1 MLWHASAINGYAIEA
16 SDGDIGTVSDFL
28 FDDASWLV
36 RWLVVDT
43 GNWLSGRKVLL
54 PPIVLGRPYAKDRVF
69 AVKLTKQQIKDSPE
83 IDTDRPVSRQMETSV
98 HDYYGW
104 SPYWGSGFYMGGYGY
119 MPGSGMGS
127 TYLRG
132 PTAPGGDRPSPGRPR
147 DFLIEDADWS
157 IHYLVVDTKNW
168 WPGKKI
174 LVSSRS
180 AGEIDW
186 TDRLVNLDVDRQKVK
201 DSPAYD
207 PTITI
212 DRAYDEKLLT
222 YYGIKFAAA

>member
-1 MLWHASAINGYAIEA
+1 MQE
-16 SDGDIGTVSDFL
+16 V
-28 FDDASWLV
+28 
-36 RWLVVDT
+36 
-43 GNWLSGRKVLL
+43 
-54 PPIVLGRPYAKDRVF
+54 
-69 AVKLTKQQIKDSPE
+69 KDSPN
-83 IDTDRPVSRQMETSV
+83 IDTKRPVSRQMEASIY
-98 HDYYGW
+98 DYYGW
-104 SPYWGSGFYMGGYGY
+104 SPYWGAGLYMGGYGY
-119 MPGSGMGS
+119 GFGYGGGAAGPLSSPALMRRDEDIAASRRSDDDPH
-127 TYLRG
+127 LRSIEEIVG
-132 PTAPGGDRPSPGRPR
+132 YHIHADDGEIGHVE
-147 DFLIEDADWS
+147 DFLVEDADWS
-157 IHYLVVDTKNW
+157 VHYFVVDTKNW

-186 TDRLVNLDVDRQKVK
+186 MDRLVNLDVDRQKIK

>member
-1 MLWHASAINGYAIEA
+1 
-16 SDGDIGTVSDFL
+16 
-28 FDDASWLV
+28 
-36 RWLVVDT
+36 
-43 GNWLSGRKVLL
+43 
-54 PPIVLGRPYAKDRVF
+54 
-69 AVKLTKQQIKDSPE
+69 
-83 IDTDRPVSRQMETSV
+83 
-98 HDYYGW
+98 
-104 SPYWGSGFYMGGYGY
+104 MGGYGY

-127 TYLRG
+127 TYLRERRRQEEI
-132 PTAPGGDRPSPGRPR
+132 AQAQADRDDVHLRSVEAVTGYHIHASDGEIGHVE
-147 DFLIEDADWS
+147 DFLFEDADWS
-157 IHYLVVDTKNW
+157 IHYLVVNTKNW

-186 TDRLVNLDVDRQKVK
+186 TDRLVNLDVNRQKVK

-222 YYGIKFAAA
+222 YYGIKFAPA